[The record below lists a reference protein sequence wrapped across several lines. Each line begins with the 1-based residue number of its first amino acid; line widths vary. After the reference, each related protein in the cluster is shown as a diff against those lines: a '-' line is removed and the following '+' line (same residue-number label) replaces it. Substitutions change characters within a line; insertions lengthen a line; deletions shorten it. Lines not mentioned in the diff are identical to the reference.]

1 MRYLL
6 CLFLLSPFGFLKAQS
21 GWQKLPLYDTSGEK
35 QHLRLPDNKMLV
47 LVFLSPECPLC
58 KRYAPRLAEL
68 SHAFRGE
75 AVFAGIIPGRSYTLK
90 AVKAYQTDYNIPFIL
105 LKDESLAFS
114 HSLEAQVTPEV
125 FVLSP
130 DGDILYRGLI
140 DNGIAALGKRR
151 TVTTEHYLAD
161 ALRKKNAIHTTSA
174 IGCMINDL

>member
-21 GWQKLPLYDTSGEK
+21 GWQKSPLYDTSGVK

-58 KRYAPRLAEL
+58 KRYAPRLAEV
-68 SHAFRGE
+68 SRAFRRE
-75 AVFAGIIPGRSYTLK
+75 AVFVGIIPGQTYSLK
-90 AVKAYQTDYNIPFIL
+90 AIKAYQRDYNIPFML

-114 HSLEAQVTPEV
+114 HSLAAQVTPEV

-130 DGDILYRGLI
+130 DGGILYRGLI

-161 ALRKKNAIHTTSA
+161 ALMKKNTIRTTQA